1 MTGGVTKAPTATTS
15 PMIGYGWRDG
25 VIVAERV
32 SLMAAPPL
40 MNAATAL
47 SPEPDCGSRT
57 DQNGCVRGQRRWR
70 EGVTAHLAI
79 NSVRRIVINTVDWRM
94 RTRPDSVD
102 DDHGQ
107 HSAVLSA
114 SPRTS
119 FESASAPAGGRTAQS
134 DD

>member
-1 MTGGVTKAPTATTS
+1 VIAARSHGRVRYASTAIEID
-15 PMIGYGWRDG
+15 P
-25 VIVAERV
+25 
-32 SLMAAPPL
+32 
-40 MNAATAL
+40 
-47 SPEPDCGSRT
+47 
-57 DQNGCVRGQRRWR
+57 
-70 EGVTAHLAI
+70 
-79 NSVRRIVINTVDWRM
+79 VRRIVINTVHWRM

-114 SPRTS
+114 SLCTS